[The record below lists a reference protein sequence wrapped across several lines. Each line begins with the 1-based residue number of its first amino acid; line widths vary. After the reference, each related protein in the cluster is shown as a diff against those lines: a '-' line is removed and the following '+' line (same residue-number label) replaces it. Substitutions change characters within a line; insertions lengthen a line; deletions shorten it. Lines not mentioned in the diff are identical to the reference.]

1 MTIDKEELQKKKTS
15 TGLIIDNNEMKS
27 NRLFPN
33 EIRNE
38 IMESPYYLLIF
49 ISREDVLKINCF
61 PTKTNNIKKILIK
74 LEEFSPNLV
83 NGISDLLKE
92 LELRKYVLHI
102 TGLCYEV
109 KDCYYEAF
117 IVGDKLVQEDIDEI
131 KRRFLLIEKVID
143 VIFENIDV
151 LS

>member
-1 MTIDKEELQKKKTS
+1 
-15 TGLIIDNNEMKS
+15 
-27 NRLFPN
+27 
-33 EIRNE
+33 
-38 IMESPYYLLIF
+38 LLIF

-61 PTKTNNIKKILIK
+61 PTKTKIVKKILIK

-83 NGISDLLKE
+83 NGISDVLKE
-92 LELRKYVLHI
+92 LDLRKYVLHI

-117 IVGDKLVQEDIDEI
+117 IIGDDLAHEDIDEV

-143 VIFENIDV
+143 VIFEDIQI